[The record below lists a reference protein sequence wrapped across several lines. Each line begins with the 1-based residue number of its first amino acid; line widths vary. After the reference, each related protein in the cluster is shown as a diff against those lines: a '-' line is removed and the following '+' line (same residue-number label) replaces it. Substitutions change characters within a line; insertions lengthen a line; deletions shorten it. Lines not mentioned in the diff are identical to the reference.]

1 MQSPLTQT
9 EYGADPDYKKPP
21 TINGKS
27 VKPNKYPVCEPFYK
41 AYYDCVL
48 VKEASFGKFVGKC
61 DELRMRLDT
70 CNARELENARHRNN
84 QLAKDRKKLIDERME
99 QLSKEPPKFTK

>member
-1 MQSPLTQT
+1 M
-9 EYGADPDYKKPP
+9 
-21 TINGKS
+21 
-27 VKPNKYPVCEPFYK
+27 KPNKYPVCEPFYK

-70 CNARELENARHRNN
+70 CNARELVNITRLERC
-84 QLAKDRKKLIDERME
+84 LDLSSECRKMLVIETI
-99 QLSKEPPKFTK
+99 S